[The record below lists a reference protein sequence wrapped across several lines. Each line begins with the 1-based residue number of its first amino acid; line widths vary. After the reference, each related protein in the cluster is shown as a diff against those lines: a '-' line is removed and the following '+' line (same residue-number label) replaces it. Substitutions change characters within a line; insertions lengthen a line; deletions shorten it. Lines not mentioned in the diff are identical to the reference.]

1 MSSYTLPEITNP
13 VVQAAISAQRRAPGV
28 HIYLDAAYKDS
39 TNAWIYSNVICD
51 IEKTK
56 TVTYSFLVQIHKDNP
71 DYAIGFIVPDDDKVG
86 ARTGFDIKTQTLYGS
101 VKTYYPNTWWTYVP
115 LVNNATLKAGDFV
128 VHTLQ
133 YTYPSKNSAYESEMR
148 PRISVYDECY
158 PRLSDISAGGS
169 AVIVGSYIPTDPAT
183 DGIMIGYYQTKKNF
197 HVFSE
202 YKVTGVEVIFNIT
215 VTNFLFSIATK
226 DKRVLLNDNLV
237 SDGWYSLIVQN
248 INIKNMEIGAFK
260 PPERASP
267 TFIILYGIHSGRL
280 TRQALTQADPLL
292 SQN

>member
-1 MSSYTLPEITNP
+1 M
-13 VVQAAISAQRRAPGV
+13 
-28 HIYLDAAYKDS
+28 
-39 TNAWIYSNVICD
+39 NVP
-51 IEKTK
+51 T
-56 TVTYSFLVQIHKDNP
+56 FL
-71 DYAIGFIVPDDDKVG
+71 
-86 ARTGFDIKTQTLYGS
+86 
-101 VKTYYPNTWWTYVP
+101 
-115 LVNNATLKAGDFV
+115 
-128 VHTLQ
+128 LQ
-133 YTYPSKNSAYESEMR
+133 

-226 DKRVLLNDNLV
+226 DKRVLLNDDLV

-248 INIKNMEIGAFK
+248 INIKNMEIVRNLQCLSTVGYNLRKKKF
-260 PPERASP
+260 SP
-267 TFIILYGIHSGRL
+267 VSTATEVSDIYGEQIREEGSRRQKNEVKRWATL
-280 TRQALTQADPLL
+280 RYMRRRNEVDEVTQSSPRTRGPGTIDA
-292 SQN
+292 

>member
-1 MSSYTLPEITNP
+1 MRYSGANVGGSDVNLRNGKRKSRTFHASIYSGQLERLGHTRLSPAGRRCLTISAQLIHPCWSHHYSNRFAGRQIASTLPYSRLPVEIAVTAAQELHKRNSAQALKMSSYTLPEITDP

-101 VKTYYPNTWWTYVP
+101 VKTYYPNTWWTYVTI
-115 LVNNATLKAGDFV
+115 VNNATLKAGDFV

-133 YTYPSKNSAYESEMR
+133 YTYPSKNLAYESEMR
-148 PRISVYDECY
+148 VRKALHCSETLLRIE
-158 PRLSDISAGGS
+158 
-169 AVIVGSYIPTDPAT
+169 
-183 DGIMIGYYQTKKNF
+183 TKM
-197 HVFSE
+197 
-202 YKVTGVEVIFNIT
+202 
-215 VTNFLFSIATK
+215 
-226 DKRVLLNDNLV
+226 
-237 SDGWYSLIVQN
+237 
-248 INIKNMEIGAFK
+248 KNMQ
-260 PPERASP
+260 
-267 TFIILYGIHSGRL
+267 L
-280 TRQALTQADPLL
+280 THCL
-292 SQN
+292 